1 MIKFSDTKESPAST
15 GLPEVSAFKEI
26 TPSDNEGVGDACA
39 FWDTVF
45 SAPTE
50 ADELQSAD
58 FESLIPDVFGWY
70 EEEFDFDFEIDEGL
84 SRILRRF
91 DETKWDN
98 ASDAEKEEAISD
110 LAVAI
115 GKRLGLYDIPAIRYF
130 DGPEGSCGA
139 YIPDKN
145 IIEINR
151 NNFSSPIEIVDTV
164 AHETRHAYQ
173 QQRAQNP
180 ETYMDVLYGVNFENY
195 ISPVQLENGHYLFFT
210 DYQDQLVEAEA
221 RAFANLFKDMEG
233 M

>member
-1 MIKFSDTKESPAST
+1 MIKFSDTKESPASA

-26 TPSDNEGVGDACA
+26 TTSSDKDVGEACA

-50 ADELQSAD
+50 ADELRSLD
-58 FESLIPDVFGWY
+58 YESLIPDVFGWY

-84 SRILRRF
+84 SKTLRRF
-91 DETKWDN
+91 DEAQWEK
-98 ASDAEKEEAISD
+98 SSEAERKAAISD
-110 LAVAI
+110 LAAAI
-115 GKRLGLYDIPAIRYF
+115 GLRLGLHDIPTIRYF
-130 DGPEGSCGA
+130 DGPESSCGA
-139 YIPDKN
+139 YIPDEN
-145 IIEINR
+145 VIEINR
-151 NNFSSPIEIVDTV
+151 NNFSSPKEIVDTV
-164 AHETRHAYQ
+164 AHESRHAFQ

-180 ETYMDVLYGVNFENY
+180 ETYMDVLYGVNFANY

-221 RAFANLFKDMEG
+221 RAFANLFRNMEG